1 MRGFLFRR
9 VLSVVPTLLG
19 ITLVTFLLLEILPGK
34 EMALARA
41 GEGNLPSREMLD
53 RLRETYHLD
62 DPVTTRYF
70 RWLIRLCRW
79 DLGESLLD
87 HRPVIAT
94 LRETAARTLALNLLA
109 LSLALSIAVPLGTR
123 WAASAGSRRDR
134 IGSVFMYL
142 LYAFPT
148 FAAALIL
155 QNLLAVRWRMLPLQG
170 FQSLPASAPV
180 LHRCLD
186 LAAHLVMPVIC
197 LAYGSLAYLAR
208 FTRANVLEGL
218 HSHYVEAARAR
229 GIGEGNL
236 VWRHAFRNA
245 FVPMITL
252 LGALVP
258 ALLGGSILV
267 ETIFSWPG
275 MGRLYFESLQNR
287 DYPVVLALTVVSAL
301 LTLAGSLLADFLYCI
316 ADPRVRLEGD
326 PHDRLS

>member
-1 MRGFLFRR
+1 M
-9 VLSVVPTLLG
+9 LSVVPTLLG
-19 ITLVTFLLLEILPGK
+19 ITLVTFLLLEILPGR

-53 RLRETYHLD
+53 RLRATYHLD
-62 DPVTTRYF
+62 DPVSTRYF
-70 RWLIRLCRW
+70 HWLIRLCRW

-87 HRPVIAT
+87 QRPVNET
-94 LRETAARTLALNLLA
+94 LRVTAARTLALNLLA
-109 LSLALSIAVPLGTR
+109 LSLALAISVPLGTR

-134 IGSVFMYL
+134 LGSVLIYL
-142 LYAFPT
+142 LYAFPG

-155 QNLLAVRWRMLPLQG
+155 QNLFAVRWGMLPLQG
-170 FQSLPASAPV
+170 VTSLPSSAP
-180 LHRCLD
+180 LLSRSLD
-186 LAAHLVMPVIC
+186 LAAHLVLPVVC

-218 HSHYVEAARAR
+218 HSHYVDAARAR
-229 GIGEGNL
+229 GVGERDL

-245 FVPMITL
+245 LVPMVTL

-258 ALLGGSILV
+258 ALLGGSILI

-301 LTLAGSLLADFLYCI
+301 LTLAGSLLADFFYCV
-316 ADPRVRLEGD
+316 ADPRVEMEGGF
-326 PHDRLS
+326 HDRLS